1 MKYDL
6 QYCSAGDKDKGRLAS
21 LLSFGR
27 RRGCKEGESEGS
39 SLDSMT
45 AGELPISMAMRIQR
59 ITKTRLLTQ
68 PIHPSVTKV
77 KECNCDTL
85 RLQSDQMYVMQ
96 DMKDDAIS
104 S

>member
-1 MKYDL
+1 MVEEIDDLKPQFLSLNKIKYDL

-45 AGELPISMAMRIQR
+45 AGELPIAMAMGIQGFSPN
-59 ITKTRLLTQ
+59 LFA
-68 PIHPSVTKV
+68 
-77 KECNCDTL
+77 
-85 RLQSDQMYVMQ
+85 LQ
-96 DMKDDAIS
+96 
-104 S
+104 

>member
-1 MKYDL
+1 
-6 QYCSAGDKDKGRLAS
+6 
-21 LLSFGR
+21 
-27 RRGCKEGESEGS
+27 
-39 SLDSMT
+39 MT
-45 AGELPISMAMRIQR
+45 AGELPISMAMGIQR

>member
-45 AGELPISMAMRIQR
+45 AGELPISMGIQR
-59 ITKTRLLTQ
+59 ITETRLLTQ

-77 KECNCDTL
+77 KGCNCDTL

-96 DMKDDAIS
+96 EMKDDAIS